1 MALDVQAALAFDRK
15 QPYSVDEIETIQRV
29 TGSEPDGAWGPKTV
43 EAVAAWQATYGLEP
57 DGKVGRG
64 TWAAIQRIAAM
75 QAMQGGEA
83 QPPKLGVW
91 LDDVPST
98 VLDTNWLA
106 NLRALGFTTLAVMV
120 QRSTSGSKDAAA
132 WSLRWS
138 ADQLAKLRSLAT
150 PLGFDITL
158 TTWPLPDPTQLAAF
172 ARDMPNLMT
181 AAGARGLEVDTEG
194 NWLTSRVNGFASLS
208 DAAKALVDAMRS
220 SAAATKARLEL
231 TTYPYHGECSS
242 KAEITPHMDL
252 LLPQAYSVAN
262 RSGKAIA
269 FDDPQLGPGGM
280 QAAAVHRAEAV
291 PGIIAAKPLLGL
303 GLAGYD
309 QRFAGHEVAQA
320 LQVALDAATLQR
332 VPEVRYWSSRWVFG
346 SSSSRQPEVAAF
358 FAARAKL
365 ASVPSG
371 GGAAD
376 GESDAIE
383 AERANA

>member
-1 MALDVQAALAFDRK
+1 MALDVQAALAYDKK
-15 QPYSVDEIETIQRV
+15 QPYSADEIKTIQRV
-29 TGSEPDGAWGPKTV
+29 TGSTPDGAWGPNTV
-43 EAVAAWQATYGLEP
+43 QAVAEWQAEVGLAA
-57 DGKVGRG
+57 DGKVGPG
-64 TWAAIQRIAAM
+64 TWAAIRRVAAM
-75 QAMQGGEA
+75 QALQGRDA

-98 VLDTNWLA
+98 VLSATWLT

-132 WSLRWS
+132 WSLRWTP
-138 ADQLAKLRSLAT
+138 DQLAKLRELAS

-158 TTWPLPDPTQLAAF
+158 TTWPLPDPSQLAAF

-194 NWLTSRVNGFASLS
+194 NWLSSRVSGFASLS
-208 DAAKALVDAMRS
+208 DASKALVDAMRS

-242 KAEITPHMDL
+242 KAEVTPHMDL

-269 FDDPQLGPGGM
+269 WDDPQLGPGGM

-291 PGIIAAKPLLGL
+291 PGIADAKPLLGL

-309 QRFAGHEVAQA
+309 QRFAGHTIADA

-346 SSSSRQPEVAAF
+346 SSSSKQPEVAAF
-358 FAARAKL
+358 FAARAQL
-365 ASVPSG
+365 ANVPSG
-371 GGAAD
+371 GGAAGD
-376 GESDAIE
+376 EGDAIE
-383 AERANA
+383 DERAV